1 MRRYFIGGD
10 SMLNRKVTAGLLAAG
25 IAVSAFGLSALAAE
39 NGAEKPAEKEV
50 VSVIEP
56 VSGREP
62 DTVGSV
68 SFENLETRM
77 RENGLGLLALDET
90 IASIEVLD
98 YEKMS
103 NELRDKINWIADM
116 QWGSMHMQVGEGYMA
131 EMLAPVGKAV
141 GSIAASSMQSTHTS
155 LKETFDSIKDGE
167 MQADNAAI
175 VRQLQNLQTQ
185 TVIGGQNLY
194 VVLVELEN
202 NYAALERSLAS
213 LDRTLEE
220 LTLRYQMGQIST
232 LTLQE
237 AKNGRTALL
246 SGMETLQ
253 MNIENCKLQ
262 LEMLL
267 GAEMTGEIT
276 LQDLPEL
283 TEEVLNAA
291 NLETDLA
298 KAKAASYQLFE
309 AQRTLEDAKE
319 EYEDAVD
326 EYGENSKKYQFTSAK
341 HSWQAAQYTFDAELQ
356 QFENG
361 FRTLYLQMEDCR
373 QILKAAQV
381 ALTCERDS
389 YAADVLKYQQGNIS
403 QNALLTAE
411 DDLKTAEEKVT
422 SAEIDLFSAYQAYRC
437 AVEYGIVN

>member
-1 MRRYFIGGD
+1 
-10 SMLNRKVTAGLLAAG
+10 MLNRRVTAGLLAAG
-25 IAVSAFGLSALAAE
+25 IAASVLGFSAFAAE
-39 NGAEKPAEKEV
+39 NGAEKETGTQTPIIA
-50 VSVIEP
+50 P
-56 VSGREP
+56 VSGKTP
-62 DTVGSV
+62 DTVGTV
-68 SFENLETRM
+68 SFENLESRM
-77 RENGLGLLALDET
+77 RENGLGLLALEET
-90 IASIEVLD
+90 IAGIEVLD

-103 NELRDKINWIADM
+103 DELRDKINMIADM
-116 QWGSMHMQVGEGYMA
+116 QWGSMHMNMGFPGLGEAIG
-131 EMLAPVGKAV
+131 G
-141 GSIAASSMQSTHTS
+141 IAASSMQSTHTS
-155 LKETFDSIKDGE
+155 LKATFDSIKDGE

-175 VRQLQNLQTQ
+175 VRQLKNLQTQ

-202 NYAALERSLAS
+202 NYASLERSLTS

-220 LTLRYQMGQIST
+220 LTLRYQMGQISA

-283 TEEVLNAA
+283 TEEALNAA
-291 NLETDLA
+291 NLEADLA

-319 EYEDAVD
+319 KYEDAVD
-326 EYGENSKKYQFTSAK
+326 EYGENSKKYQFASAK

-361 FRTLYLQMEDCR
+361 FRSLYLQMEDCR

-381 ALTCERDS
+381 ALTCEQDN
-389 YAADVLKYQQGNIS
+389 YAADALKYQQGSVS